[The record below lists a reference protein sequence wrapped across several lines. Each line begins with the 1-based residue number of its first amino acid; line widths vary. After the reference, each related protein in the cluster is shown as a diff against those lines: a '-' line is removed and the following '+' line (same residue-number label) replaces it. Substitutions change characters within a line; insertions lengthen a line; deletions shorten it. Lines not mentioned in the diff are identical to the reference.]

1 VLSGFERPD
10 AVEDALSSATKG
22 NSDRGDDGS
31 SSSSSSSSGGGGG
44 GGGSSDGFVN
54 LYAPQSVDAG
64 GELVQ
69 SYQNQDSDGGNLK
82 TACK

>member
-31 SSSSSSSSGGGGG
+31 SSSSSSSGGGG

>member
-31 SSSSSSSSGGGGG
+31 SSSSSSSSGGGG

>member
-22 NSDRGDDGS
+22 DSDRGDDGS
-31 SSSSSSSSGGGGG
+31 SSSSSSSGGGG

>member
-1 VLSGFERPD
+1 VLSGFERPV

-22 NSDRGDDGS
+22 NGDRGDDGS
-31 SSSSSSSSGGGGG
+31 SSSSSSGGGG

>member
-31 SSSSSSSSGGGGG
+31 SSSSSSGGGG

>member
-1 VLSGFERPD
+1 MLSGFERPD

-31 SSSSSSSSGGGGG
+31 SSSSGGGG

>member
-22 NSDRGDDGS
+22 NSDRGDDG
-31 SSSSSSSSGGGGG
+31 SSSSSGGGGG

>member
-1 VLSGFERPD
+1 
-10 AVEDALSSATKG
+10 
-22 NSDRGDDGS
+22 
-31 SSSSSSSSGGGGG
+31 
-44 GGGSSDGFVN
+44 VN